1 MSGGLMRAPPQAAL
15 AKASAAKARKA
26 VKRSGSAP
34 AKRSFREFTSPAG
47 LQVCRPTLP
56 ALQHSGVLQDLMHSI
71 GRAGAGGAQPRRK

>member
-26 VKRSGSAP
+26 VKRSRSAP

-47 LQVCRPTLP
+47 LQVCSLP
-56 ALQHSGVLQDLMHSI
+56 H
-71 GRAGAGGAQPRRK
+71 